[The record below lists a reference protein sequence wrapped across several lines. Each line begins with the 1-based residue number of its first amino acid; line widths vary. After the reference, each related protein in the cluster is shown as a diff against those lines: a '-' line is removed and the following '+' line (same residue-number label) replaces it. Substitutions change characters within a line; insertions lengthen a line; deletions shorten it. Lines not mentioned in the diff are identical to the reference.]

1 MITFNVRNLEVASS
15 SLAWSNGSCLPFL
28 FFLHREGML
37 HPGDVSPTSAFFSS
51 VQIAFRLLMK
61 LLQWTCFVYVL
72 SIKHW
77 SSSPDRDICINS
89 KTVLRT
95 TNALLSTA
103 SSAKSVNLEE
113 GNDITKHR
121 SVHE

>member
-37 HPGDVSPTSAFFSS
+37 HPGDVSPTSVFFSS
-51 VQIAFRLLMK
+51 VQIAFGLLMK
-61 LLQWTCFVYVL
+61 LLQWTCFVYLL
-72 SIKHW
+72 SIKLW
-77 SSSPDRDICINS
+77 SSSPDRDIKS
-89 KTVLRT
+89 KTVLRK

-103 SSAKSVNLEE
+103 SRAKSVDLEE
-113 GNDITKHR
+113 GNDITKQR

>member
-37 HPGDVSPTSAFFSS
+37 HPGDVSSTSVFFSS
-51 VQIAFRLLMK
+51 VQIAFGLLMK

-72 SIKHW
+72 SIKLW
-77 SSSPDRDICINS
+77 SSSPDRDIKS
-89 KTVLRT
+89 KAVLRT

-103 SSAKSVNLEE
+103 SRAKSVDLEE
-113 GNDITKHR
+113 GNDITKQR